1 MSGENPQN
9 LLGADTKK
17 NKIFQLRCQLVESI
31 MHPIETLTQA
41 KKTETDVM
49 VALAYDY
56 KSIL

>member
-1 MSGENPQN
+1 MSEENPQN

-17 NKIFQLRCQLVESI
+17 NKIVQLRCRLVRSI
-31 MHPIETLTQA
+31 MRPTEALTQT

-49 VALAYDY
+49 VALACDY